1 MPAKGWLSV
10 RDLPTTKKKTVKEVM
25 QEFNNTFQLCQ
36 HCKGQGYTVEKYD
49 EFYNGISTVRFDDNL
64 DLNSLNDAGKLNG
77 DTVKKIVET
86 IVHGRQ
92 QCDKCKGFGFVKKS
106 RKTEHGTKE

>member
-10 RDLPTTKKKTVKEVM
+10 RDLPTTKNKTVKEVM
-25 QEFNNTFQLCQ
+25 KEFHETYTKCDACN
-36 HCKGQGYTVEKYD
+36 GQGHTVKSYD
-49 EFYNGISTVRFDDNL
+49 EFFNGISTVRFDEND
-64 DLNSLNDAGKLNG
+64 DLVSLNDAGKLNG

-106 RKTEHGTKE
+106 GKKTNGTKE

>member
-10 RDLPTTKKKTVKEVM
+10 RDLPTTKNQSIKEVM
-25 QEFNNTFQLCQ
+25 NDFKNKFEKCD
-36 HCKGQGYTVEKYD
+36 CCDGKGYTVENYD
-49 EFYNGISTVRFDDNL
+49 EFFNGVSTIRFSDNEEL
-64 DLNSLNDAGKLNG
+64 QDLFDAGHLSG

-86 IVHGRQ
+86 MVHGRK

-106 RKTEHGTKE
+106 RKKTNGKDQ